1 MRKRRT
7 HQGGSDPGRSRL
19 DPEAAAAHMLRRLGA
34 TLTSEKRTSEASAC
48 GGRPEEGGHQWGGGE
63 GRRRGDSATPPPHP
77 GSMSPEAA
85 AAVTSPIGDGLSGGG
100 LEQWRTK
107 EIRFRWRNEGAGQ
120 RWTYYLQPKTYF
132 FRPISPFGSPRL

>member
-63 GRRRGDSATPPPHP
+63 EERRFGDTSAAPRLHVARGRRRRHVADWGWPF
-77 GSMSPEAA
+77 
-85 AAVTSPIGDGLSGGG
+85 
-100 LEQWRTK
+100 WR
-107 EIRFRWRNEGAGQ
+107 
-120 RWTYYLQPKTYF
+120 
-132 FRPISPFGSPRL
+132 RP